1 LYYSDTKILDRTTK
15 AENEEK
21 LFSYF
26 VLGTPFFQKFINELD
41 LKKCHNHSTLVYIAT
56 CGVSEFNVR

>member
-1 LYYSDTKILDRTTK
+1 MDFFTPLLTYFCSQKELLYYSDTKILDRTTK

-41 LKKCHNHSTLVYIAT
+41 FEKMP
-56 CGVSEFNVR
+56 